1 MAALTRQMLRTVTLA
16 ALALAL
22 QKLRWLR
29 VIGSWK
35 IEDKRDPIS
44 GKPWMLVQAGGPGS
58 WIQIR
63 CETVSDPGERK
74 GLSLLGPAPAKR
86 GLGDGRGARPRVRG
100 NFFINP
106 DFSGNQKARCSL
118 LGHKSCEAPMQKS

>member
-1 MAALTRQMLRTVTLA
+1 MAALTRQILRTVTLA

-22 QKLRWLR
+22 QIALAPVKPVR

-35 IEDKRDPIS
+35 IEDKRDPTS

-63 CETVSDPGERK
+63 CESVSDPGK
-74 GLSLLGPAPAKR
+74 GLSLLGPAPAKGLR
-86 GLGDGRGARPRVRG
+86 GWAG
-100 NFFINP
+100 P
-106 DFSGNQKARCSL
+106 DHASAGTFS
-118 LGHKSCEAPMQKS
+118 

>member
-22 QKLRWLR
+22 QIALAPSDREL
-29 VIGSWK
+29 K

-63 CETVSDPGERK
+63 CESVSDPGERVVAI
-74 GLSLLGPAPAKR
+74 GP
-86 GLGDGRGARPRVRG
+86 GPR
-100 NFFINP
+100 
-106 DFSGNQKARCSL
+106 
-118 LGHKSCEAPMQKS
+118 